1 MRPSSSTLPSSP
13 TTVPTARTTSPRSTT
28 PVACWTSGYRVRGV
42 EGMELRVDVAQ
53 ERVAAATAV
62 VGAGAV
68 QIQPFA
74 APRTTGIW
82 DDVRAEILSSVTAA
96 GGHAEEVDGP
106 FGVEVKADVLATV
119 DGKQSRQRARF
130 VGIDGPRWLLRGVF
144 TGGAVDDPVVAAPL
158 EQAFRSVVVVRGDA
172 PMPPREPIELRLPA
186 AGVAGAQATPPQ
198 SSRILSLSAAENRC
212 SVSRSTMNPAILDG
226 WLLAEHRP
234 RKPAAVAVLRVR
246 FAGSPPTTPSSRQ
259 RSCVKM
265 SRRKAPRP
273 LPSAVTASE
282 SRSSGPCAR
291 SRCGPGRRPRARGGA
306 VDGTAGVSLIWLCA
320 ADPRIEPGPRLS
332 VEGLVQVMD
341 DARVIFNPRTCSS
354 PRAPSDRSEP
364 TSTAGQRE
372 RAARRAG
379 GWCGLIDTALLGIV
393 FVVAFLASGRELNLA
408 LIAAIATAA
417 VLLSSGC
424 CVATRSSTRCPVS
437 LA

>member
-1 MRPSSSTLPSSP
+1 MPFRRRRGTHARSAAPSDEAVELDAPVVPDDRPDGPYDITE
-13 TTVPTARTTSPRSTT
+13 VDDA
-28 PVACWTSGYRVRGV
+28 SGLLDLGGIRVRGV

-158 EQAFRSVVVVRGDA
+158 EQVFRSVVVVRGDA

-186 AGVAGAQATPPQ
+186 AGVAGAQATPP
-198 SSRILSLSAAENRC
+198 
-212 SVSRSTMNPAILDG
+212 
-226 WLLAEHRP
+226 
-234 RKPAAVAVLRVR
+234 
-246 FAGSPPTTPSSRQ
+246 
-259 RSCVKM
+259 
-265 SRRKAPRP
+265 
-273 LPSAVTASE
+273 
-282 SRSSGPCAR
+282 
-291 SRCGPGRRPRARGGA
+291 
-306 VDGTAGVSLIWLCA
+306 
-320 ADPRIEPGPRLS
+320 
-332 VEGLVQVMD
+332 
-341 DARVIFNPRTCSS
+341 NPRGS
-354 PRAPSDRSEP
+354 
-364 TSTAGQRE
+364 
-372 RAARRAG
+372 
-379 GWCGLIDTALLGIV
+379 
-393 FVVAFLASGRELNLA
+393 
-408 LIAAIATAA
+408 
-417 VLLSSGC
+417 
-424 CVATRSSTRCPVS
+424 
-437 LA
+437 